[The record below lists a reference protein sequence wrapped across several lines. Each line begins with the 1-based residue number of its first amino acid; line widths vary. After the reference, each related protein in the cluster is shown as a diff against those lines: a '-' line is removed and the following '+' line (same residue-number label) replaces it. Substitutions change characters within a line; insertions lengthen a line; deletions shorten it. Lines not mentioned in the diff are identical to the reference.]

1 MSKGQA
7 RPGSTPGLP
16 AEKKYNERRKTV
28 ERYGVALHGIDS
40 YTKEYMYLPYKF
52 DAASAETAI
61 RRARMCAK
69 AYYPRFQET
78 KKPDVEVI
86 RK

>member
-1 MSKGQA
+1 M
-7 RPGSTPGLP
+7 
-16 AEKKYNERRKTV
+16 
-28 ERYGVALHGIDS
+28 ERYDIALYGIDS
-40 YTKEYMYLPYKF
+40 YTKEHMYLTYKF
-52 DAASAETAI
+52 DAVSADAAI

-69 AYYPRFQET
+69 MYYPRFQET

>member
-1 MSKGQA
+1 MK
-7 RPGSTPGLP
+7 
-16 AEKKYNERRKTV
+16 
-28 ERYGVALHGIDS
+28 RYGIALHGIDS
-40 YTKEYMYLPYKF
+40 YTKEYMYLPYKL
-52 DAASAETAI
+52 DAASADTAI
-61 RRARMCAK
+61 RRARTCAK

>member
-1 MSKGQA
+1 MK
-7 RPGSTPGLP
+7 
-16 AEKKYNERRKTV
+16 
-28 ERYGVALHGIDS
+28 RYGIALYGIDS

-52 DAASAETAI
+52 DAASADTAI
-61 RRARMCAK
+61 RRARTCAK

>member
-1 MSKGQA
+1 M
-7 RPGSTPGLP
+7 
-16 AEKKYNERRKTV
+16 
-28 ERYGVALHGIDS
+28 ERYGVALYGIDS

-52 DAASAETAI
+52 DVVSGDTAI
-61 RRARMCAK
+61 RRARTCAK

-78 KKPDVEVI
+78 QKPDVEVI